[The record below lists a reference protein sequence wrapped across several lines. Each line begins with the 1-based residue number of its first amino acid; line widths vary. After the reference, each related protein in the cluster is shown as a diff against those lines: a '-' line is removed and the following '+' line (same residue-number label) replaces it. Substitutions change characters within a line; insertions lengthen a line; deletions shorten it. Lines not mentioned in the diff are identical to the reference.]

1 MKNTFSCSSCKLVIA
16 ALILSSLVADAASR
30 SPSSLAK
37 WTKANKSSEFVS
49 KYGSQ
54 SKSVFRD
61 ASSIKEL
68 LFLERPS
75 RVTSISEGNS
85 SIDSS
90 SFYTQKPEVVDLEFE
105 KKYGN
110 AIELHLTEE
119 ESQNATETE
128 NTEGID
134 GDGDLLMNEDD
145 SLIVKVN
152 LKPQIGIP
160 PTQPFEMPE
169 RIEENIIPVFS
180 EWTQKQMEE
189 AEKKL
194 EKEGTNSS
202 AMKKNA
208 TDQGPSLKVKVRAK
222 NYASPDCGAK
232 IIIAN
237 PEAESSSSVLSASK
251 DEYLLSP
258 CTSKIWFVVELCEAI
273 RAEKIELA
281 NFELYSSSPKDF
293 SISVS
298 NRFPTRE
305 WLNVGQFTAK
315 DERNVQ
321 KYNLHPLVFGKF
333 IRVEVNSHYNK
344 EHFCPISLF
353 RVYGTSEFEAFET
366 ENHPEIIEGDLLD
379 DDSDIETLDSKR
391 GNAKNNIFKSA
402 SDAVLSI
409 VKKAAEVL
417 GKGDSSADHNAT
429 AETQLLNSSAEKC
442 FTFAYLINCVN
453 CSRDFL
459 AEVVYLLNCKHST
472 LVEMLKL
479 PRIREI
485 VYGSSECGR
494 LIDVDLM
501 GNAKEANLRRISY
514 FSHLLPLR
522 HLIAL
527 CNLAAAV
534 DNHMGLNPNLNIWN
548 DSVISAI
555 PETDKS
561 LLGLEKFDKN
571 VEKIKMIPLEEDNI
585 YSKNSSN
592 KEVKHESDD
601 KPSKDGQKQKVS
613 SEGKK
618 NSQENAKDHG
628 KKAKKESQQINEG
641 SRGHPPV
648 QESAPTNGNGN
659 SNGHAEE
666 EPQKDPQS
674 GGNLVESETVEE
686 NLSQQANQ
694 TATERVDENE
704 QVDHKASAPQVPSQ
718 QETKETPNGAPHEAP
733 VNNEANNLPALQS
746 SAHSESVFLRLS
758 NRIKALERNMSLSG
772 QYLEELSKRYKKQ
785 VEELQSSF
793 AKALLSIE
801 EQSRRFDEKK
811 EFMLL
816 QHESLRVQCEDIM
829 DKICKFCFVFGVSFT
844 CLQILIIYLYSR
856 AYQRISRRCK
866 MLMDCVKRSQVA
878 NVGVEEHQE
887 VINSDRVSLNSS
899 RSSEGSERVTRNCVS
914 DIKEEDESVQDVSVD
929 AEEVS
934 GSNASG
940 LSGGRPSEDDVPI
953 EDLNSSEVEVTADS
967 RKLVK
972 SLSNHVESP
981 SRDSEKSRSSFP
993 LRESIAR
1000 RLSSPVLF
1008 KTSRRS
1014 QHSNS
1019 AAKSKDNARQ
1029 NSTANHK
1036 VKTKSNSMSAEVLT
1050 KATSDSPES
1059 PGVARQVDE
1068 PLIKKTGSFRR
1079 ILKKVF

>member
-1 MKNTFSCSSCKLVIA
+1 MKNTFSYSSCKLVIA
-16 ALILSSLVADAASR
+16 ALILSSLVGDAASR
-30 SPSSLAK
+30 SSASLAK

-54 SKSVFRD
+54 SKSIFRD

-75 RVTSISEGNS
+75 REPNIAEGNS
-85 SIDSS
+85 STDSSS
-90 SFYTQKPEVVDLEFE
+90 SFYTQKPEVVDLDFE

-110 AIELHLTEE
+110 SIDLHLVEE
-119 ESQNATETE
+119 EERNDTAL
-128 NTEGID
+128 EGEE
-134 GDGDLLMNEDD
+134 DLLVNVTPSGDEEM
-145 SLIVKVN
+145 IVQVN
-152 LKPQIGIP
+152 LK
-160 PTQPFEMPE
+160 PTQPFEMPV
-169 RIEENIIPVFS
+169 INGEENIIPVFS

-194 EKEGTNSS
+194 EKESTNSS
-202 AMKKNA
+202 TMKKNA

-333 IRVEVNSHYNK
+333 IRVEVNSHYSK

-366 ENHPEIIEGDLLD
+366 ENHPEIIDGDLLD
-379 DDSDIETLDSKR
+379 DDSDMEVPDSKR
-391 GNAKNNIFKSA
+391 GDAKNNIFKSA

-417 GKGDSSADHNAT
+417 GKGDSSANSNAT
-429 AETQLLNSSAEKC
+429 AKTSRLNSPTEEC
-442 FTFAYLINCVN
+442 FTFAYQVNCVN
-453 CSRDFL
+453 CSPEMLER
-459 AEVVYLLNCKHST
+459 VTNLLNCKHSF
-472 LVEMLKL
+472 LLQLLQM

-485 VYGSSECGR
+485 VYESRECEKMININ
-494 LIDVDLM
+494 LTDSV
-501 GNAKEANLRRISY
+501 KEAYLKRISY
-514 FSHLLPLR
+514 FSHLLPTGYLT
-522 HLIAL
+522 AL

-534 DNHMGLNPNLNIWN
+534 ENHMGLNPNLNIWN
-548 DSVISAI
+548 DSVASVV
-555 PETDKS
+555 PETEKS
-561 LLGLEKFDKN
+561 LTGFEKFDKN
-571 VEKIKMIPLEEDNI
+571 GEKIKVVPLEQEKYPQNT
-585 YSKNSSN
+585 STEEN
-592 KEVKHESDD
+592 KSQRDD
-601 KPSKDGQKQKVS
+601 KQQKNAQKLKNGK
-613 SEGKK
+613 EGKK
-618 NSQENAKDHG
+618 IPHES
-628 KKAKKESQQINEG
+628 KKAAKNESPQTENG
-641 SRGHPPV
+641 KGHPPV
-648 QESAPTNGNGN
+648 QEDVAVIENHVKVPVD
-659 SNGHAEE
+659 EE
-666 EPQKDPQS
+666 AQKDTQS
-674 GGNLVESETVEE
+674 GGNLVESQAIEEDSSSQTHQNATENNVEE
-686 NLSQQANQ
+686 S
-694 TATERVDENE
+694 E
-704 QVDHKASAPQVPSQ
+704 QVEPKINAPQVPAQ
-718 QETKETPNGAPHEAP
+718 QEAAKDAPNGATQEVP
-733 VNNEANNLPALQS
+733 VNNEANNNLPTAQQS

-811 EFMLL
+811 EFMLM
-816 QHESLRVQCEDIM
+816 QHEALREQCEDIM

-866 MLMDCVKRSQVA
+866 MLMDCVRRSQATANDSVEGEEKISSQGEAQNTAEDSGKVA
-878 NVGVEEHQE
+878 KCGGVTE
-887 VINSDRVSLNSS
+887 
-899 RSSEGSERVTRNCVS
+899 
-914 DIKEEDESVQDVSVD
+914 IKEENEESANEC

-934 GSNASG
+934 GSIASG
-940 LSGGRPSEDDVPI
+940 LSGKMSENDVPI
-953 EDLNSSEVEVTADS
+953 EDLNSSELELS
-967 RKLVK
+967 GEGLEK

-981 SRDSEKSRSSFP
+981 SRGSEKGRSSFP

-1008 KTSRRS
+1008 KTSRNKS

-1019 AAKSKDNARQ
+1019 TPKSKDKRQ
-1029 NSTANHK
+1029 NTSENHRLKPKANST
-1036 VKTKSNSMSAEVLT
+1036 
-1050 KATSDSPES
+1050 SPEIL
-1059 PGVARQVDE
+1059 ARVSADCQEGSGLTRPVDE